1 MIDPQAA
8 AAARER
14 KTLVFSLLGLAVFLV
29 MQALLLRSH
38 VKEDTRPPAWDQS
51 IHLEIALD
59 YKEALA
65 EGRLSDAFFLAPK
78 PGMPAFPPAY
88 HLGLMRA
95 YASPDPAHAALW
107 LNWFYV
113 AILALSVF
121 YIAWRF
127 RPDDT
132 ALAVTIIFAG
142 APAVQDMASTQL
154 IDLPLTACAA
164 AAYAALLASDRFM
177 LWGPSLAFGLLHAVG
192 MLHKWSFF
200 SYMIP
205 AYFIALR
212 ALTAPTTMR
221 VLTAAALSAA
231 LSAPWYVANIA
242 LLPSRLVQASADFAI
257 PFWKSGAWSTYL
269 RVSLEQLGPLFALF
283 GWVALLVPQY
293 RRRREDGDILL
304 AWALV
309 SYLFWTIVPNR
320 QFRFLLPGLP
330 PLAIALASAFPRQ
343 LVWAVAVVQLFSF
356 VNFTKGWIGPI
367 EIPLPYQS
375 LTFFVNAPPVKAD
388 WRIEEILKAVD
399 AARDGA
405 RPISNV
411 TLVANDTY
419 FNAPTFHWSQRRLGM
434 SQIRMRGVNSRLC
447 ELSEFLI
454 LKDGRLG
461 PETVISG
468 LPEAAKQ
475 VKAPG
480 GWFARAYEQLQE
492 WPLPDGST
500 ARLYRQRP
508 TMPKPFTTNKMTYQY
523 FQAGKAE
530 LQDLRVSLGEWDKA
544 ASVYKSAKIVAARLT
559 VRGLVVRGLDVEL
572 AQAGLVPV
580 YSGESA
586 EEWVDARLLKL
597 GALKVNKLDVAAAD
611 LKVFLEERV
620 KGLKVSSVELEDG
633 AIKLAGAWKGYPVA
647 AEAAVSLL
655 DAPRRLKIDV
665 KSAKFAGSVVP
676 VALFKPI
683 KELTIPLY
691 PSPETPFAID
701 LPGLTL
707 DAGRLSIP

>member
-8 AAARER
+8 SAARER
-14 KTLVFSLLGLAVFLV
+14 KLLVFSLLGLVVFLV
-29 MQALLLRSH
+29 LQALLIRSQ
-38 VKEDTRPPAWDQS
+38 VKDDTRPPAWDQA

-78 PGMPAFPPAY
+78 PGMPQFPPAY
-88 HLGLMRA
+88 HLALLRS
-95 YASPDPAHAALW
+95 YASSDPAHAALW
-107 LNWFYV
+107 VNWFYV
-113 AILALSVF
+113 VILSVSVF
-121 YIAWRF
+121 FIAWRF

-142 APAVQDMASTQL
+142 APAVQDMAATQL
-154 IDLPLTACAA
+154 IDLPLAACAA
-164 AAYAALLASDRFM
+164 AAYWALLESERFTRW
-177 LWGPSLAFGLLHAVG
+177 LPSLAFGMLHALG

-205 AYFIALR
+205 AYLVALR
-212 ALTAPTTMR
+212 ALSYTPGR
-221 VLTAAALSAA
+221 VLAAAALSAA

-257 PFWKSGAWSTYL
+257 PFWKDGAWATYL

-309 SYLFWTIVPNR
+309 SYVFWTVVPNR

-330 PLAIALASAFPRQ
+330 PLAVALASAFPRQ

-356 VNFTKGWIGPI
+356 VNFTKGWVGPI

-375 LTFFVNAPPVKAD
+375 LPFFVNAPPKKED

-399 AARDGA
+399 AARDPA
-405 RPISNV
+405 RPISNI
-411 TLVANDTY
+411 TLVANDMR
-419 FNAPTFHWSQRRLGM
+419 FNAPTFHWSQRRLGLNKL
-434 SQIRMRGVNSRLC
+434 RMRGVNSRLC

-454 LKDGRLG
+454 LKDGFLG
-461 PETVISG
+461 SPTVIAG

-475 VKAPG
+475 VKTAG
-480 GWFARAYEQLQE
+480 GWFDRSYEQIRE
-492 WPLPDGST
+492 WPLPDGSV

-508 TMPKPFTTNKMTYQY
+508 TLPKPFAGKKMTYQY
-523 FQAGKAE
+523 FTAGKAE
-530 LQDLRVSLGEWDKA
+530 LQDLRVSLGEWDKT
-544 ASVYKSAKIVAARLT
+544 ASVYDKVKLSAARMT
-559 VRGLVVRGLDVEL
+559 VRGLIVRGLDAEL
-572 AQAGLVPV
+572 TGAGLIPV
-580 YSGESA
+580 YSGERS

-597 GALKVNKLDVAAAD
+597 AALRVNSLDIAAAD

-620 KGLKVSSVELEDG
+620 KGLKVSTVEIDNG
-633 AIKLAGAWKGYPVA
+633 GVKLAGTFKGYRVA
-647 AEAAVSLL
+647 AEAAVALL
-655 DAPRRLKIDV
+655 ESPRRIKVDV
-665 KSAKFAGSVVP
+665 KSASLGGSAIP

-683 KELTIPLY
+683 KELTIPLE
-691 PSPETPFAID
+691 PSPETPFNIV
-701 LPGLTL
+701 LPGLSL
-707 DAGRLSIP
+707 KNGRLTVP